1 MSTAHARNKL
11 KRYGRQG
18 NWRFKMLMEAALPNS
33 DVSATEVAKVWPG
46 AKKGDYSFLQGNPN
60 RTLEAEMTRTA
71 RAEAG
76 SERHRTLKDYAV
88 DVDGSKL
95 PKTLKSSKRLEE
107 DGDVIEAR
115 LDDAIPRMLFAT
127 SDPEEVDTLFR
138 EQLLEVIMEGRQL
151 RKVARDASNV
161 INANT
166 RVGDVPV
173 ASDEQFARPTAQ
185 GAEIRDDGED
195 YTTVQWNCE
204 KLTEGSRVTDEMRD
218 QAMVD
223 LIERNIQ
230 KVGAS
235 VENGINRVFLTELVD
250 DAGAD
255 HDTAGAD
262 QGYAAL
268 NSAVGEVDAND
279 FRPDTYV
286 THPDYRTQLFN
297 DTNLSY
303 ANRAGTNEVLR
314 NREDAPIVGDI
325 AGLDMH
331 AAMSSATY
339 DDGTDTGW
347 SGGEETW
354 GFSSDGD
361 KGAVV
366 YDRDNIHT
374 ILYAPNGQDVEIRD
388 YDDPIRDITGV
399 NARIHCDAQYSQGRS
414 SATITY

>member
-1 MSTAHARNKL
+1 
-11 KRYGRQG
+11 
-18 NWRFKMLMEAALPNS
+18 MLMEAALPGS
-33 DVSATEVAKVWPG
+33 DVSAREVAKVWPG
-46 AKKGDYSFLQGNPN
+46 AKKGDYSFLQGNQS
-60 RTLEAEMTRTA
+60 RSLEAEMTRTA

-76 SERHRTLKDYAV
+76 TDRHRALKDYAV
-88 DVDGSKL
+88 DADNL
-95 PKTLKSSKRLEE
+95 PKTLSAGSKHLTE

-115 LDDAIPRMLFAT
+115 LDDAIPRMLFAA
-127 SDPEEVDTLFR
+127 SDPEYVDTLFR
-138 EQLLEVIMEGRQL
+138 EQLLEVVMEGREL
-151 RKVARDASNV
+151 RKVAREASNV

-166 RVGDVPV
+166 RVGDVPI
-173 ASDEQFARPTAQ
+173 ASDEEFARPTGQ
-185 GAEIRDDGED
+185 GAEIRDDGET
-195 YTTVQWNCE
+195 YTTVAWNAT

-230 KVGAS
+230 RVGAS
-235 VENGINRVFLTELVD
+235 LENGINRVFLTELVD
-250 DAGAD
+250 NAQNN
-255 HDTAGAD
+255 HDTAGSN
-262 QGYAAL
+262 QGYQAL
-268 NSAVGEVDAND
+268 NSAVGEVDKDD

-297 DTNLSY
+297 DTNLAY

-339 DDGTDTGW
+339 DDGTDIGW
-347 SGGEETW
+347 SGGSETW

-374 ILYAPNGQDVEIRD
+374 ILYAPNGQDVEIKD
-388 YDDPIRDITGV
+388 YEDPIRDITGV
-399 NARIHCDAQYSQGRS
+399 NGRLHVDCQYSQGRS
-414 SATITY
+414 SATVQY

>member
-1 MSTAHARNKL
+1 
-11 KRYGRQG
+11 
-18 NWRFKMLMEAALPNS
+18 
-33 DVSATEVAKVWPG
+33 
-46 AKKGDYSFLQGNPN
+46 
-60 RTLEAEMTRTA
+60 
-71 RAEAG
+71 
-76 SERHRTLKDYAV
+76 
-88 DVDGSKL
+88 
-95 PKTLKSSKRLEE
+95 
-107 DGDVIEAR
+107 
-115 LDDAIPRMLFAT
+115 MLFAT

-138 EQLLEVIMEGRQL
+138 EQLLEVVMDGRQL

-161 INANT
+161 INATT

-173 ASDEQFARPTAQ
+173 GSDEEFARPTGQ

-195 YTTVQWNCE
+195 YTTVEWNCT

-223 LIERNIQ
+223 LIERQIQ
-230 KVGAS
+230 RVGAS

-250 DAGAD
+250 DAQAN
-255 HDTAGAD
+255 HDTGGSD

-268 NSAVGEVDAND
+268 NSAVGEVDSND

-297 DTNLSY
+297 DTNLAY

-331 AAMSSATY
+331 AAMSGATY
-339 DDGTDTGW
+339 PDGSDVGW
-347 SGGEETW
+347 DAGANTW
-354 GFSSDGD
+354 GFDTDGD
-361 KGAVV
+361 LGAVV

-374 ILYAPNGQDVEIRD
+374 ILYAPNGQDVEIKQ

-399 NARIHCDAQYSQGRS
+399 NARVHVDAQYSQARS
-414 SATITY
+414 SATIEY

>member
-1 MSTAHARNKL
+1 MTTTLARNRL
-11 KRYGRQG
+11 KKHGKSG

-46 AKKGDYSFLQGNPN
+46 QNKGDYSFLQGNAT
-60 RTLEAEMTRTA
+60 RSLEAEMTRTA

-76 SERHRTLKDYAV
+76 EDRHRLLKDYAV
-88 DVDGSKL
+88 DADNL
-95 PKTLKSSKRLEE
+95 PKTLSANSHINE

-138 EQLLEVIMEGRQL
+138 EQLLEVVMDGRQL

-161 INANT
+161 INATT

-173 ASDEQFARPTAQ
+173 GSDEEFARPTGQ

-195 YTTVQWNCE
+195 YTTVEWNCT

-223 LIERNIQ
+223 LIERQIQ
-230 KVGAS
+230 RVGAS

-250 DAGAD
+250 DAQAN
-255 HDTAGAD
+255 HDTGGSD

-268 NSAVGEVDAND
+268 NSAVGEVDSND

-297 DTNLSY
+297 DTNLAY

-331 AAMSSATY
+331 AAMSGATY
-339 DDGTDTGW
+339 PDGSDVGW
-347 SGGEETW
+347 DAGANTW
-354 GFSSDGD
+354 GFDTDGD
-361 KGAVV
+361 LGAVV

-374 ILYAPNGQDVEIRD
+374 ILYAPNGQDVEIKQ

-399 NARIHCDAQYSQGRS
+399 NARVHVDAQYSQARS
-414 SATITY
+414 SATIEY

>member
-1 MSTAHARNKL
+1 MSVSKARKL
-11 KRYGRQG
+11 LHDHGSSG
-18 NWRFKMLMEAALPNS
+18 NWRFKGLMLAALPGS
-33 DVSATEVAKVWPG
+33 DVTAEDMARAWPQ
-46 AKKGDYSFLQGNPN
+46 AKKGDYAFLQDNPDK
-60 RTLEAEMTRTA
+60 TLEAEMSRTA

-76 SERHRTLKDYAV
+76 TDRHRVLSDFAV
-88 DVDGSKL
+88 NAEKSQL
-95 PKTLKSSKRLEE
+95 PKKLKASKHLE
-107 DGDVIEAR
+107 DHGDSVEAR
-115 LDDAIPRMLFAT
+115 LDDAIPRMLFA
-127 SDPEEVDTLFR
+127 SADPEEVDTLFR
-138 EQLLEVIMEGRQL
+138 EQLLDVIMDGREL

-161 INANT
+161 INATT
-166 RVGDVPV
+166 RVGDVPIG
-173 ASDEQFARPTAQ
+173 SDEEFARPTAQ
-185 GAEIRDDGED
+185 GGEIRDDAED
-195 YTTVQWNCE
+195 YTTVEWNCT

-223 LIERNIQ
+223 LIERQIQ
-230 KVGAS
+230 RVGAS

-250 DAGAD
+250 DAQAN
-255 HDTAGAD
+255 HDTAGSD

-331 AAMSSATY
+331 AAMSGATY
-339 DDGTDTGW
+339 PDGSSPGW
-347 SGGEETW
+347 DAGAESW
-354 GFSSDGD
+354 GFDTDGD

-374 ILYAPNGQDVEIRD
+374 ILYSPNGQGVEVKD

-399 NARIHCDAQYSQGRS
+399 NARVHVDAQYSQGRS
-414 SATITY
+414 AATVEF

>member
-1 MSTAHARNKL
+1 MTTTLARNRL
-11 KRYGRQG
+11 KKHGKSG

-46 AKKGDYSFLQGNPN
+46 QNKGDYSFLQANPT
-60 RTLEAEMTRTA
+60 RSLEAEMTRTA

-76 SERHRTLKDYAV
+76 EDRHRLLKDYAV
-88 DVDGSKL
+88 DADNL
-95 PKTLKSSKRLEE
+95 PKTLSANSHISE

-138 EQLLEVIMEGRQL
+138 EQLLEVVMDGRQL

-161 INANT
+161 INATT

-173 ASDEQFARPTAQ
+173 GSDEEFARPTGQ

-195 YTTVQWNCE
+195 YTTVEWNCT

-223 LIERNIQ
+223 LIERQIQ
-230 KVGAS
+230 RVGAS

-250 DAGAD
+250 YAQAN
-255 HDTAGAD
+255 HDTAGTD

-268 NSAVGEVDAND
+268 NSAVGEVDSND

-297 DTNLSY
+297 DTNLAY

-331 AAMSSATY
+331 AAMSGATY
-339 DDGTDTGW
+339 PDGSDTGW
-347 SGGEETW
+347 DAGANTW
-354 GFSSDGD
+354 GFDTDGD
-361 KGAVV
+361 LGAVV

-374 ILYAPNGQDVEIRD
+374 ILYAPNGQDVEIKQ

-399 NARIHCDAQYSQGRS
+399 NARVHVDAQYSQARS
-414 SATITY
+414 SATVEF